1 MTQYKKSDLVYL
13 DRPDCEWVAKVADVD
28 LKTSKFTIA
37 NAIIKFKSL
46 NQDEEDIEEQEHDD
60 DVEEQDDDRIDLLD
74 SPDTEDPA
82 EFVNDW
88 QALVS
93 TLSPEQMPSVVHQFP
108 LDFITRYADSFEFDK
123 YIDLIVDFKDNTF
136 GETKVTVEKKNK
148 RGIVALDN

>member
-13 DRPDCEWVAKVADVD
+13 DRPDCEWVAKVADID
-28 LKTSKFTIA
+28 LKTSKFIIA

-46 NQDEEDIEEQEHDD
+46 DQDDEDIEEQDSDEEL
-60 DVEEQDDDRIDLLD
+60 EEQDDDRIDLLD

-108 LDFITRYADSFEFDK
+108 LDSITRYADAYEFDK

-136 GETKVTVEKKNK
+136 GEVIVQKKSK
-148 RGIVALDN
+148 RGLMALDN

>member
-1 MTQYKKSDLVYL
+1 MYKKSDLVYL
-13 DRPDCEWVAKVADVD
+13 DRPDCEWVAKIADVD

-37 NAIIKFKSL
+37 NAIIKFKAPE
-46 NQDEEDIEEQEHDD
+46 QDEEDIEEQDSDD

-74 SPDTEDPA
+74 SPDVDDPA

-108 LDFITRYADSFEFDK
+108 LDFITRYADAYEFDK

-136 GETKVTVEKKNK
+136 GEVIVQKKSK

>member
-13 DRPDCEWVAKVADVD
+13 DRPDCEWFAKIADVD
-28 LKTSKFTIA
+28 LKTNKFTIA
-37 NAIIKFKSL
+37 NAIIKFK
-46 NQDEEDIEEQEHDD
+46 NIDQDEEDIEEQDSDD

-108 LDFITRYADSFEFDK
+108 LDFITRYADAYEFDK

-136 GETKVTVEKKNK
+136 GDVTVQKKSK

>member
-13 DRPDCEWVAKVADVD
+13 DRPDCEWVAKIADVD
-28 LKTSKFTIA
+28 LKTNKFTIA
-37 NAIIKFKSL
+37 NAIIKFK
-46 NQDEEDIEEQEHDD
+46 NIDQDEEDIEEQDSDD

-108 LDFITRYADSFEFDK
+108 LDFITRYADAYEFDK

-136 GETKVTVEKKNK
+136 GDVTVQKKSR

>member
-1 MTQYKKSDLVYL
+1 MYKKSDLVYL
-13 DRPDCEWVAKVADVD
+13 DRPDCEWVAKIADVD
-28 LKTSKFTIA
+28 LKTNKFTIA
-37 NAIIKFKSL
+37 NAIIKFKTPE
-46 NQDEEDIEEQEHDD
+46 QDEDIEEQDSDD

-108 LDFITRYADSFEFDK
+108 LDFITRYADAYEFDK

-136 GETKVTVEKKNK
+136 GDVTVQKKSR

>member
-1 MTQYKKSDLVYL
+1 MYKKSDLVYL
-13 DRPDCEWVAKVADVD
+13 DRPDCEWVAKIADVD
-28 LKTSKFTIA
+28 LKTNKFTIA

-46 NQDEEDIEEQEHDD
+46 DQDGEDIEEQDSDEEL
-60 DVEEQDDDRIDLLD
+60 EEQDDDRIDLLD

-108 LDFITRYADSFEFDK
+108 LDFITRHADAYEFDK

-136 GETKVTVEKKNK
+136 GEVIVQKKSK

>member
-1 MTQYKKSDLVYL
+1 MTQYKKSDLVFI
-13 DRPDCEWVAKVADVD
+13 DRPDCDWVAKIADVD
-28 LKTSKFTIA
+28 LKTNKFTIA
-37 NAIIKFKSL
+37 NAIIKFKSPE
-46 NQDEEDIEEQEHDD
+46 QDEEDIEEQDHEE
-60 DVEEQDDDRIDLLD
+60 DVEEQDDRIDLLD
-74 SPDTEDPA
+74 SPDVEDPA

-108 LDFITRYADSFEFDK
+108 LSFITRYADSFEFDK

-136 GETKVTVEKKNK
+136 GDVTVQKKSK

>member
-1 MTQYKKSDLVYL
+1 MTQYKKSDLVFI
-13 DRPDCEWVAKVADVD
+13 DRSDCEWVAKIADVD
-28 LKTSKFTIA
+28 LKTNKFTIA

-46 NQDEEDIEEQEHDD
+46 DQDEEDIEEQDSDD

-108 LDFITRYADSFEFDK
+108 LDFITRYADAYEFDK

-136 GETKVTVEKKNK
+136 GEVIVQKKSK
-148 RGIVALDN
+148 RGLMALDN

>member
-13 DRPDCEWVAKVADVD
+13 DRPDCEWVAKVADID

-46 NQDEEDIEEQEHDD
+46 DQDDEDIEEQDSDEEL
-60 DVEEQDDDRIDLLD
+60 EEQDDDRIDLLD

-108 LDFITRYADSFEFDK
+108 LDFITRYADAYEFDK

-136 GETKVTVEKKNK
+136 GEVIVQKKSK
-148 RGIVALDN
+148 RGLMALDN

>member
-1 MTQYKKSDLVYL
+1 MYKKSDLVYL
-13 DRPDCEWVAKVADVD
+13 DRPDCEWVAKIADVD

-37 NAIIKFKSL
+37 NAIIKFKTPE
-46 NQDEEDIEEQEHDD
+46 QDEDIEEQDSDD

-108 LDFITRYADSFEFDK
+108 LSFITRYADAYEFDK

-136 GETKVTVEKKNK
+136 GEVIVQKKSK
-148 RGIVALDN
+148 RGLMALDN

>member
-1 MTQYKKSDLVYL
+1 MTQYKKSDLVFI
-13 DRPDCEWVAKVADVD
+13 DRPDCEWVAKIADVD

-37 NAIIKFKSL
+37 NAIIKFKSPE
-46 NQDEEDIEEQEHDD
+46 QDDEDIEEQENDD

-108 LDFITRYADSFEFDK
+108 LDFITRYADAYECDK

-136 GETKVTVEKKNK
+136 GEVIVQKKSK
-148 RGIVALDN
+148 RGLMALDN

>member
-1 MTQYKKSDLVYL
+1 MTQYKKSDLVFI
-13 DRPDCEWVAKVADVD
+13 DRPDCEWVAKIADVD

-37 NAIIKFKSL
+37 NAIIKFKAPE
-46 NQDEEDIEEQEHDD
+46 QDEEDIEEQDSDD

-108 LDFITRYADSFEFDK
+108 LDFITRHADAYELDR
-123 YIDLIVDFKDNTF
+123 YIDLIVDFRDNTF
-136 GETKVTVEKKNK
+136 GEVIVQKKSK
-148 RGIVALDN
+148 RGLMALDN

>member
-1 MTQYKKSDLVYL
+1 MTQYKKSDLVFI
-13 DRPDCEWVAKVADVD
+13 DRSDCEWVAKIADVD
-28 LKTSKFTIA
+28 LKTNKFTIA

-46 NQDEEDIEEQEHDD
+46 DQAEEDIEEQDSDD

-108 LDFITRYADSFEFDK
+108 LDFITRYADAYEFDK

-136 GETKVTVEKKNK
+136 GEVIVQKKSK
-148 RGIVALDN
+148 RGLMALDN